1 MSSSEENSF
10 VKLSAINVNSHTEKK
25 GSLTYLS
32 WPFAVSELLK
42 ADPLAN
48 WMWGEPVK
56 YGDTMMVT
64 CTVTAFG
71 IARTIHLPVMDN
83 RNKAISNPDAFSV
96 NTAQMRCLVKAIATH
111 GLGLYIYAGEDLPI
125 ADEPAKVEASRP
137 ASVAKVEFSSLPIEE
152 QEFLKN
158 MAMDVLSCEDDEAMF
173 NAYMKAKATLD
184 SDENIAF
191 WSLFDSKQRSI
202 IKRIGLDMQKNSQQQ
217 GAINE

>member
-1 MSSSEENSF
+1 MDEQNSF

-48 WMWGEPVK
+48 WVWGEPVK
-56 YGDTMMVT
+56 YGDTMMVN

-125 ADEPAKVEASRP
+125 ADEVIKPK
-137 ASVAKVEFSSLPIEE
+137 SVAKVEFSSLPIEE

-217 GAINE
+217 GASNE